1 MSRPA
6 ISICMCNALKL
17 RGFASL
23 ICSVLLLSTLSF
35 AQYRASLQGTVTDA
49 QGGVIPGATV
59 TLTSRET
66 NFVKT
71 ATTSQS
77 GVYSISGLAPGSY
90 SLSVEA
96 QGFAKKAQDIS
107 ITNEQARAQ
116 DVQLQLASQATQTVT
131 VSASETPA
139 IETQTATISGT
150 ISGNQIRSLPTFG
163 RDPFQTAQ
171 LAPGTF
177 GDNARSSSGAGSQ
190 NLPGSAGPGGTS
202 ATSSIF
208 QTENQVQIVAN
219 GTRNSSNNFQ
229 VDGVS
234 VNSLAWGGAAVIT
247 PNQESVKEV
256 TVQANAYSAENGRNS
271 GAQVLVVSRNGTN
284 EFHGSALLKI
294 DRPGLNAYQRYNGP
308 NNPVQRN
315 TDRFNQWAGSL
326 GGRIIKNR
334 LFFFFSYETLLNSS
348 SSTALNWY
356 ETPQYLSTIA
366 AAAPNNFSSR
376 YANYPG
382 MGAAFNQIVFK
393 SCADA
398 GITSASLC
406 QPVISNGRYAGLDV
420 GSPLRGVSRGLQ
432 DPGYVSPGN
441 FGTGGGL
448 DGIPDVFYVQ
458 TVNPTTL
465 RPQQYSGRLDYQA
478 TSKDLITFTSYYVP
492 SDQNFYNGPVRA
504 ANLWTSSRL
513 NESAALVWNRT
524 VTASVL
530 NEARFNVTRWNFNEI
545 ASNPQEPWG
554 LPQAQVDSF
563 GSVNI
568 QGQYLGAP
576 GPGIF
581 AQTTY
586 NFRDTVSLIKGN
598 HSIRFG
604 ADLYWEQDADSNA
617 GGARPTYY
625 FRNMW
630 SFGNDAPYQEVGN
643 FDPKTGQPSAA
654 SKYIRSGI
662 FAGFIQDDYRV
673 LPNLTLNL
681 GVRYEYF
688 QPVHEK
694 YDNISNVVLGSGAN
708 PLIGLSLRVGGD
720 LYNASKLNFSP
731 QIGFAWRP
739 NPASQRFVM
748 RGGFGVGYNRMQ
760 EAITLNGRAN
770 PPLITSFTLTGANV
784 LYALPSSVNQF
795 AGYPA
800 NPNARQSFDPN
811 TNLPVGGAPITIN
824 GFPLSLPTPY
834 TYRYSLDTQ
843 YDLGGNWTAKLG
855 YQGSSSRR
863 LTRQNNLNFLYGRS
877 NPIIQN
883 LYYYSNDANANYNA
897 LLAEIEHRFAKS
909 FQIDAQYRWSK
920 TIDNGSNDYYIGEYP
935 YGLQYLRGLADFD
948 VRHLFKVYGEYSPRF
963 FKDNS
968 WKEKIFGG
976 WQLTG
981 ILNYHTGFP
990 WTPLYTNTGCNVVY
1004 ANSGYCN
1011 LRPSAY
1017 LGGAGTDY
1025 SNDAF
1030 KRPNGNFPNGALSY
1044 FTVPTF
1050 PTSGIPPAPSV
1061 GRNVLQ
1067 GPNFFNLDATLMK
1080 AFGVPSFG
1088 IFGEAARFEFRANF
1102 FNILNKTNLSPM
1114 TVNSVDQVI
1123 STDGR
1128 TSNPLFGQ
1136 PQSALGG
1143 RTIEFQAR
1151 FSF

>member
-1 MSRPA
+1 MSRRTTCLSAVVTLYPKRL
-6 ISICMCNALKL
+6 IPVVC
-17 RGFASL
+17 FSL
-23 ICSVLLLSTLSF
+23 FLATLCF
-35 AQYRASLQGTVTDA
+35 AQYRASLQGTITDA

-66 NFVKT
+66 STAKT
-71 ATTSQS
+71 ATSS
-77 GVYSISGLAPGSY
+77 DAGVYSITGLAPGSY
-90 SLSVEA
+90 TLSVEA
-96 QGFAKKAQDIS
+96 QGFAKKDQDLAIA
-107 ITNEQARAQ
+107 NEQARAQ
-116 DVQLQLASQATQTVT
+116 DVQLQLANQAAQTVT

-150 ISGNQIRSLPTFG
+150 LSGNQLRALPTFG
-163 RDPFQTAQ
+163 RDPFQAAQ
-171 LAPGTF
+171 LAPGAF
-177 GDNARSSSGAGSQ
+177 GDNARASNGTGSQ

-202 ATSSIF
+202 ATASIF

-219 GTRNSSNNFQ
+219 GTRNSSNSFQ

-247 PNQESVKEV
+247 PNEESVKEV
-256 TVQANAYSAENGRNS
+256 TVQANPYSAENGRNS

-284 EFHGSALLKI
+284 ELHGSALFKA

-315 TDRFNQWAGSL
+315 NDRFNQWAGSI
-326 GGRIIKNR
+326 GGPVIKNR

-348 SSTALNWY
+348 LATGLNWY
-356 ETPQYLSTIA
+356 ETPQFLSAVAGASPNSYA
-366 AAAPNNFSSR
+366 AR

-382 MGAAFNQIVFK
+382 EGVAANQIVTK
-393 SCADA
+393 TCADA

-406 QPVISNGRYAGLDV
+406 QPVFSNGRYAGLDI
-420 GSPLRGVSRGLQ
+420 GSPLRGVALGRQ
-432 DPGYVSPGN
+432 DPGYVSNGN
-441 FGTGGGL
+441 FGNGNGL

-458 TVNPTTL
+458 TANPTTI
-465 RPQQYSGRLDYQA
+465 RPQQYNGRIDFQA
-478 TSKDLITFTSYYVP
+478 TAKDLFTFTTYYVP
-492 SDQNFYNGPVRA
+492 SNQTNYNGPVRS
-504 ANLWTSSRL
+504 ANLWNQDRL
-513 NESAALVWNRT
+513 NESAALLWNRT
-524 VTASVL
+524 ITSSLL
-530 NEARFNVTRWNFNEI
+530 NEARFNVTRWSFNEI
-545 ASNPQEPWG
+545 GSNPQEPWG
-554 LPQAQVDSF
+554 LPQAQVDTF
-563 GSVNI
+563 GTVAL
-568 QGQYLGAP
+568 QYLGAP
-576 GPGIF
+576 GPGVF

-586 NFRDTVSLIKGN
+586 NFRDTATLVTGN
-598 HSIRFG
+598 HSIKFG

-617 GGARPTYY
+617 AGARPIYY
-625 FRNMW
+625 FRNIW
-630 SFGNDAPYQEVGN
+630 SLGNDAPYQEVGN

-654 SKYIRSGI
+654 SKYIRSAI
-662 FAGFIQDDYRV
+662 YAGFVQDDYRV
-673 LPNLTLNL
+673 KPNLTLNL
-681 GVRYEYF
+681 GLRYEYF

-694 YDNISNVVLGSGAN
+694 YGNISNVVLGSGPN
-708 PLIGLSLRVGGD
+708 PLTGLSLRVGGD

-731 QIGFAWRP
+731 QFGFAWRP
-739 NPASQRFVM
+739 NPASQRFVV
-748 RGGFGVGYNRMQ
+748 RGGFGIGYNRMQ

-770 PPLITSFTLTGANV
+770 PPLITGFTLTGSNIV
-784 LYALPSSVNQF
+784 YSLPGSVNQF

-800 NPNARQSFDPN
+800 NPNARQSFN
-811 TNLPVGGAPITIN
+811 STTNLPTSGAPITLN
-824 GFPLSLPTPY
+824 GFPSSLPTPY

-843 YDLGGNWTAKLG
+843 TDLGGNWTAKLG
-855 YQGSSSRR
+855 YQGSSSRHY
-863 LTRQNNLNFLYGRS
+863 TRQNNLNFVYGPP
-877 NPIIQN
+877 NPIVQN
-883 LYYYSNDANANYNA
+883 LYYYTNDTNGSYNA
-897 LLAEIEHRFAKS
+897 LLAEMEHRFAKS
-909 FQIDAQYRWSK
+909 FQIDAQYRWSR
-920 TIDNGSNDYYIGEYP
+920 TIDEGSNDYFIGEYP

-976 WQLTG
+976 WQVTG
-981 ILNYHTGFP
+981 IFNYHTGFP
-990 WTPLYTNTGCNVVY
+990 WTPLYSNTSCNVVY

-1011 LRPSAY
+1011 LRPSTY

-1025 SNDAF
+1025 SNDTF
-1030 KRPNGNFPNGALSY
+1030 QKSNGNFPNGALTY

-1050 PTSGIPPAPSV
+1050 PTSGIPPAPAV
-1061 GRNVLQ
+1061 GRNILQ
-1067 GPNFFNLDATLMK
+1067 GPNFSNVNATLTK

-1102 FNILNKTNLSPM
+1102 FNIFNQTNLSPL
-1114 TVNSVDQVI
+1114 TVNSADQMI

-1143 RTIEFQAR
+1143 RTIELQAR

>member
-1 MSRPA
+1 MPRETMSSFA
-6 ISICMCNALKL
+6 SVLKL
-17 RGFASL
+17 LDLRRVISVA
-23 ICSVLLLSTLSF
+23 CSVLFLCSL
-35 AQYRASLQGTVTDA
+35 AVGQYRASLQGTVTDA
-49 QGGVIPGATV
+49 QGGVVPGATV

-66 NFVKT
+66 STAKT

-77 GVYSISGLAPGSY
+77 GVYSITGLAPGAY
-90 SLSVEA
+90 RLTVEA
-96 QGFAKKAQDIS
+96 QGFSKTDQDVAIA
-107 ITNEQARAQ
+107 NEQARAQ
-116 DVQLQLASQATQTVT
+116 DVQLQLANQATQTVT

-150 ISGNQIRSLPTFG
+150 LSGNQLRALPTFG
-163 RDPFQTAQ
+163 RDPFQAAQ

-177 GDNARSSSGAGSQ
+177 GDNARSANGTGSQ
-190 NLPGSAGPGGTS
+190 NLPGSSGPGGTS

-256 TVQANAYSAENGRNS
+256 TVQSNPYSAENGRNS

-284 EFHGSALLKI
+284 DFHGSALFKA

-315 TDRFNQWAGSL
+315 TDRFNQWAGSI
-326 GGRIIKNR
+326 GGPIIKNR
-334 LFFFFSYETLLNSS
+334 LFFFFSYETLLSSS
-348 SSTALNWY
+348 SSTGLNWY
-356 ETPQYLSTIA
+356 ETPQFLSSVAGASPNSYA
-366 AAAPNNFSSR
+366 AR

-382 MGAAFNQIVFK
+382 EAVAANQIVTK
-393 SCADA
+393 TCGDA
-398 GITSASLC
+398 GITSAAVC
-406 QPVISNGRYAGLDV
+406 QPVFSNGRYAGLDV
-420 GSPLRGVSRGLQ
+420 GSPLRGLARGLQ
-432 DPGYVSPGN
+432 DPAYINNGN
-441 FGTGGGL
+441 FGAGGGL

-458 TVNPTTL
+458 TVNPVTL
-465 RPQQYSGRLDYQA
+465 RPQQYSGRVDYQA
-478 TSKDLITFTSYYVP
+478 TSKDLLTFTTYYVP
-492 SDQNFYNGPVRA
+492 SDQTFYNGPVRA
-504 ANLWTSSRL
+504 ANLWNSNRL
-513 NESAALVWNRT
+513 NESAALLWNRT
-524 VTASVL
+524 VASNLL
-530 NEARFNVTRWNFNEI
+530 NEARFNVTRWTFNEI
-545 ASNPQEPWG
+545 GSNPQEPWG
-554 LPQAQVDSF
+554 LPQAQVDTF
-563 GSVNI
+563 GSVAL
-568 QGQYLGAP
+568 QFLGAP
-576 GPGIF
+576 GPGVF

-586 NFRDTVSLIKGN
+586 NFRDTATLVTGN
-598 HSIRFG
+598 HSIKVG

-617 GGARPTYY
+617 GAARPTYS
-625 FRNMW
+625 FRNIW

-654 SKYIRSGI
+654 SKYIRSAI
-662 FAGFIQDDYRV
+662 YAGFVQDDYRV
-673 LPNLTLNL
+673 APNLTLNL
-681 GVRYEYF
+681 GLRYEYF
-688 QPVHEK
+688 QPVREK
-694 YDNISNVVLGSGAN
+694 YGNISNVVLGSGPN
-708 PLIGLSLRVGGD
+708 PLTGLTLRVGGD

-739 NPASQRFVM
+739 NPASQRFVV
-748 RGGFGVGYNRMQ
+748 RGGFGIGYNRMQ
-760 EAITLNGRAN
+760 EAITLQGRAN
-770 PPLITSFTLTGANV
+770 PPLITGFTLTGANV
-784 LYALPSSVNQF
+784 LYALPDNVNQF

-800 NPNARQSFDPN
+800 NPNARQTFDPN
-811 TNLPVGGAPITIN
+811 TNLPTGGAPISLT
-824 GFPLSLPTPY
+824 GFPSFVPTPY

-863 LTRQNNLNFLYGRS
+863 YTRQNNLNFLYGRS

-883 LYYYSNDANANYNA
+883 LYYYTNDTNGNYNA
-897 LLAEIEHRFAKS
+897 LLTEIEHRFAKS

-920 TIDNGSNDYYIGEYP
+920 TIDNGSNDMFIGEYP

-948 VRHLFKVYGEYSPRF
+948 VRHLFKVYGDYSPRF
-963 FKDNS
+963 FNDNS

-976 WQLTG
+976 WQITG
-981 ILNYHTGFP
+981 IMNYHTGYP
-990 WTPLYTNTGCNVVY
+990 WTPIYSNTGCNVVY
-1004 ANSGYCN
+1004 PNSNYCN

-1025 SNDAF
+1025 SNDTF
-1030 KRPNGNFPNGALSY
+1030 RKPNGNFPNGALSY

-1061 GRNVLQ
+1061 GRNVLT
-1067 GPNFFNLDATLMK
+1067 GPNFFNLDATLTK
-1080 AFGVPSFG
+1080 AFGVPRLG

-1102 FNILNKTNLSPM
+1102 FNIFNKTNLAPL

-1143 RTIEFQAR
+1143 RTIELQAR